1 MRRCKTLELLRAGK
15 TVMCLKNTFVN
26 ADIVEMM
33 GYIGI
38 DVVWICNEHLGIN
51 PENLKNIVRA
61 GRAADIDVMVRRPF
75 GYYDDM
81 IQPLEMGAAGLMIP
95 HCSSAAMAR
104 EVVKAAK
111 FHPIGKRGV
120 DGVSGDSYFGT
131 TGGDEYM
138 QTANRETFI
147 MAQIEDAEAI
157 DEIDAIAAVDGI
169 DIIFVGPADL
179 SHSLG
184 VPNQYKHPKVQEAIS
199 KSIAAARKYNK
210 WCGTPGLDDDYTIDL
225 IKRGVNFITFGGDYG
240 ALRANFTERR
250 NRFKELLTAAG
261 KEN

>member
-1 MRRCKTLELLRAGK
+1 MRRSKTLEKLRAGQ

-38 DVVWICNEHLGIN
+38 DVCWICNEHLGIN
-51 PENLKNIVRA
+51 PENLKNIIRA

-95 HCSSAAMAR
+95 HCASAEMAR

-120 DGVSGDSYFGT
+120 DGVSGDSYFGST
-131 TGGDEYM
+131 TGVEYM
-138 QTANRETFI
+138 ETANRETFI

-157 DEIDAIAAVDGI
+157 DQIDAIGAVEGI
-169 DIIFVGPADL
+169 DILFVGPADL

-184 VPNQYKHPKVQEAIS
+184 VPNQFKHPKVQDAIS
-199 KSIAAARKYNK
+199 KIIEAARKHNK
-210 WCGTPGLDDDYTIDL
+210 WCGTPGLDDAYTVDL
-225 IKRGVNFITFGGDYG
+225 IRRGVNFITFGGDYG
-240 ALRANFTERR
+240 ALRQNFTQRR
-250 NRFKELLTAAG
+250 DRFKELLAEA
-261 KEN
+261 KK